1 MTPHRTSPLARLVAV
16 WYCLAPLLVS
26 FVLYVFEPTQYER
39 ALSIGVA
46 ALMFLSAALVVLAAF
61 HPEPS
66 RPLWF
71 AALLGASAGGLTLF
85 SLAAL
90 ADRAVSWL
98 LALLL
103 AAPVLVSSAF
113 HVYRGGRPRPPAT
126 AQ

>member
-1 MTPHRTSPLARLVAV
+1 MPQRTSRLPRLVAV

-26 FVLYVFEPTQYER
+26 FVLYVSEPTQYER
-39 ALSIGVA
+39 VLSIGVA

-61 HPEPS
+61 HPETS

-71 AALLGASAGGLTLF
+71 AALLGSSAGAVTLF

-113 HVYRGGRPRPPAT
+113 HVYRGRRPRLPVT
-126 AQ
+126 AH

>member
-1 MTPHRTSPLARLVAV
+1 MTPHRTSRLPRLVAV

-26 FVLYVFEPTQYER
+26 FALYVFEPTQYER
-39 ALSIGVA
+39 ALSIGVV
-46 ALMFLSAALVVLAAF
+46 ALMLLSAALVVLAAF

-71 AALLGASAGGLTLF
+71 AALLGSSAGAVTLF

-103 AAPVLVSSAF
+103 AAPVLASSAF
-113 HVYRGGRPRPPAT
+113 HVYRSGNPRHPAT
-126 AQ
+126 AR